1 MARRGPGPDGVLLS
15 LRVSGPTRGPA
26 QRGVCGSSAPPL
38 ASPRVPRPT
47 SPASGLL
54 SRPTRFPGTESTRKP
69 AEAARSSGAASGC
82 VAAGSPVETGRRG
95 KGRGRQM
102 QRGAQGGAAGPPLR
116 PPLQPAGALRP
127 PLLALPVHPAALP
140 RSDTRDRCTRL
151 PPGGSVL
158 ASTSSGGPRTRVA
171 AVNGRWIS
179 AGSHARRA
187 HSHVRFCPRG
197 RSRDSAASRRARP
210 PPAGA

>member
-1 MARRGPGPDGVLLS
+1 MARGGPSPDGVLLS

-26 QRGVCGSSAPPL
+26 QRGVCGSGAPPL

-47 SPASGLL
+47 SPAPGLL

-95 KGRGRQM
+95 KGRGRQT
-102 QRGAQGGAAGPPLR
+102 QWGARGGAAGPPLW
-116 PPLQPAGALRP
+116 P
-127 PLLALPVHPAALP
+127 PLLALPVHPAASP
-140 RSDTRDRCTRL
+140 RSDARDRCVRL

-158 ASTSSGGPRTRVA
+158 ASTSSGGPGTRVA

-187 HSHVRFCPRG
+187 HSHVGFCPRG
-197 RSRDSAASRRARP
+197 RSRDSAVSGRARP